1 MTTSGAGRGDGAGVV
16 VDDAP
21 AFGEAASDQSEDAAG
36 SVFFASEL
44 PAAKDESGVGAERS
58 DLEVRELQLTHGRAV
73 GIAAAVAVEQSLPAT
88 QDAG

>member
-21 AFGEAASDQSEDAAG
+21 AVGEAAGNESEDAAG
-36 SVFFASEL
+36 TVFFADEL
-44 PAAKDESGVGAERS
+44 SAAKDESGVGAERS

-73 GIAAAVAVEQSLPAT
+73 GIAAAVAVEHCLPAT
-88 QDAG
+88 